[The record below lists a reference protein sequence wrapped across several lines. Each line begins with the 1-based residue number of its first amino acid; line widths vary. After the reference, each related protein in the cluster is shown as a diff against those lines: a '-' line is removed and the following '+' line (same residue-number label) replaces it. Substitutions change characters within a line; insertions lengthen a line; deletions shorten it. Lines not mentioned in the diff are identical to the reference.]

1 MCGLQINFLCYVVFV
16 LQSPTCT
23 TCCCYCCLL

>member
-1 MCGLQINFLCYVVFV
+1 MERAVVFV

-23 TCCCYCCLL
+23 TRCCYCCLL

>member
-1 MCGLQINFLCYVVFV
+1 MTKNKTPKMIVVFV

-23 TCCCYCCLL
+23 TCCYCCLL